1 MTKIF
6 ITGSSTGLGA
16 LTAKELIAQGNE
28 VVLHARNE
36 ARAKEALKENP
47 VVTHVVIG
55 DLGKKEDILSVA
67 KQVNQSGQFD
77 VIIHNAGVYTQDAR
91 LTYTVNINIEAP
103 YLLTI
108 LIEKPKRIIYVSSDM
123 HCGSILNINQLV
135 QETDYSSS
143 KLALLLLMKVVS
155 RLWPDVLVNAVD
167 PGWVPTRMGGAGAND
182 SLEGGY
188 SSQVWLASGEDKSA
202 LSSGNYYYHKK
213 LSRYDE
219 RVENIDLQNQ
229 LLAKLEELTQIK
241 FLKK

>member
-1 MTKIF
+1 MNEMEKIF

-16 LTAKELIAQGNE
+16 LAAKELIAQGNE
-28 VVLHARNE
+28 VVLHARND

-47 VVTHVVIG
+47 GATQVVIG
-55 DLGKKEDILSVA
+55 DLGRKEEILSVA
-67 KQVNQSGQFD
+67 KQANQFGRFD
-77 VIIHNAGVYTQDAR
+77 VIIHNAGVYTTDAR
-91 LTYTVNINIEAP
+91 LTYTVNIEAP
-103 YLLTI
+103 YILTS
-108 LIEKPKRIIYVSSDM
+108 LIEKPKRIIYVSSGM
-123 HCGSILNINQLV
+123 HRGSRLNIDHLEQG
-135 QETDYSSS
+135 TDYSSS
-143 KLALLLLMKVVS
+143 KLALLLLMKAVS

-188 SSQVWLASGEDKSA
+188 SSQVWLASGEDKNA

-229 LLAKLEELTQIK
+229 LLAKLEEATQIK
-241 FLKK
+241 L